1 MKMIA
6 MLSLEFPNLSNR
18 GEEDMEGLVNLWS
31 EMFAEDNPEH
41 VLAAVMMFLTNNHG
55 FAPKVSD
62 IKRTMEHLDHY
73 INDKTPTNMILGR
86 DRYLK
91 LPIRTRAYIEKKE
104 KEVAE
109 RKRKADK
116 ALKEWFTPIPDKEAQ
131 MTKEECFAAINKL
144 HEDYRAS
151 GKTMNLNEL
160 IGWKRENSTTTE
172 TPKRKDTTEDRK
184 GILFASD
191 DDAIPF

>member
-41 VLAAVMMFLTNNHG
+41 VLAAVMMFLTSNHG

-73 INDKTPTNMILGR
+73 INDTAPTNRLLGC

-91 LPIRTRAYIEKKE
+91 IPVRTRAYIEKKE

-116 ALKEWFTPIPDKEAQ
+116 ALKEWFTPIPDNEVP
-131 MTKEECFAAINKL
+131 MTKKEFFIAVEKM
-144 HEDYRAS
+144 HEDFRKS
-151 GKTMNLNEL
+151 GRSLSLNET
-160 IGWKRENSTTTE
+160 IGWKS
-172 TPKRKDTTEDRK
+172 
-184 GILFASD
+184 
-191 DDAIPF
+191 

>member
-41 VLAAVMMFLTNNHG
+41 VLAAAMMFLKDNNG
-55 FAPKVSD
+55 FAPKVAD
-62 IKRTMEHLDHY
+62 IKKTMEHLDYY

-104 KEVAE
+104 REVEE
-109 RKRKADK
+109 RRRKADQ
-116 ALKEWFTPIPDKEAQ
+116 ALKDHFTPIPDNEAP
-131 MTKEECFAAINKL
+131 MTKKEFFIAVEKL
-144 HEDYRAS
+144 HEDFRKRGRS
-151 GKTMNLNEL
+151 LSLNET
-160 IGWKRENSTTTE
+160 IGWKS
-172 TPKRKDTTEDRK
+172 
-184 GILFASD
+184 
-191 DDAIPF
+191 